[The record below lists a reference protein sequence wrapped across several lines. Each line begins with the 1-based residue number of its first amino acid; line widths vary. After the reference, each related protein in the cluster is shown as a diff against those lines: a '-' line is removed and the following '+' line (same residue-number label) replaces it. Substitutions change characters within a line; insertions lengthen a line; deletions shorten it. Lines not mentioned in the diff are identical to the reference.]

1 MSALPLAGR
10 VVLRGAADHPH
21 AARRLR
27 AGWPQ
32 LRWLDGDAPG
42 APADGDLPTIALRAD
57 GALAEGAFALEVD
70 RGSSSGAPRIE
81 LRGGPRSGVVNA
93 AGELLARGGADAAPP
108 LGAIASAPALPYRT
122 LWTWDHSTNWELSQ
136 IGHQETGVFNPYGKP
151 PEGFLADYRRLVDF
165 ASEQRIAAVVIYGFL
180 RDAHGGVESA
190 RELCDYG
197 EERGVRIVPGIA
209 IGAYGGVYWEGEH
222 RYNLATFL
230 RANPEL
236 ASDLE
241 RGVGFQIADLDF
253 PLSFPRSDY
262 TRAACPSQ
270 PRTLEWMGEA
280 VAWLAS
286 TFAIGGVNV
295 ESGDYGVC
303 GCDRCVA
310 RRGERDDAARRSGEG
325 GESWSHADMA
335 DAFPAI
341 AAAAAG
347 ARDDLWIYSELQW
360 DNMLDPSAH
369 ALGQAGRAG
378 AQQPGGAGRA
388 GAQQL
393 GGAGRAAASA
403 RPAGAI
409 YQHTLNR
416 SYWRMLRERLTADDV
431 AALPTAPNVLRAQF
445 ACQWNGDRRTERYA
459 LNAPDFV
466 ELAGFAHRVGLRGL
480 TIWGEVS
487 PFHVTAELGYRAFAR
502 AAWDGDLTWERF
514 LDEEAAPLLGDRAH
528 ADAFVAIAGELDR
541 SPRLEPARLAS
552 LRGACDAAARG
563 LAGEP
568 ERRWRWLEHRIAQR
582 AYMGR

>member
-1 MSALPLAGR
+1 MSALPLTGR

-27 AGWPQ
+27 AGWPR
-32 LRWLDGDAPG
+32 LTWLDGDAPG
-42 APADGDLPTIALRAD
+42 APGVGGSADAGLPTIDLRAD
-57 GALAEGAFALEVD
+57 ASLAEGAFALSVTRCGGD
-70 RGSSSGAPRIE
+70 GGDDGGAPRVE
-81 LRGGPRSGVVNA
+81 LRGGPRSGVINA
-93 AGELLARGGADAAPP
+93 AGELLARGGADARLP
-108 LGAIASAPALPYRT
+108 LGEIASAPALPYRT

-180 RDAHGGVESA
+180 RDAHGGVEAA
-190 RELCDYG
+190 RELCDYAN
-197 EERGVRIVPGIA
+197 ERGVRILPGIA
-209 IGAYGGVYWEGEH
+209 IGAYGGVYWEGDH

-262 TRAACPSQ
+262 TRAACQSQ
-270 PRTLEWMGEA
+270 PRTLAWMEEA
-280 VAWLAS
+280 VAWLAE
-286 TFAIGGVNV
+286 TCAIGGLNV

-310 RRGERDDAARRSGEG
+310 RRGERDDAARRGEG

-335 DAFPAI
+335 DAFPRM
-341 AAAAAG
+341 AAAANG
-347 ARDDLWIYSELQW
+347 ARDDLWLYSELQW

-369 ALGQAGRAG
+369 AQQQA
-378 AQQPGGAGRA
+378 
-388 GAQQL
+388 
-393 GGAGRAAASA
+393 A
-403 RPAGAI
+403 RPAGAV

-416 SYWRMLRERLTADDV
+416 SYWRMLRERLTPADV
-431 AALPTAPNVLRAQF
+431 AALPTAPNVLRCQF

-466 ELAGFAHRVGLRGL
+466 ELAGFAARVGMRGL

-487 PFHVTAELGYRAFAR
+487 PWHVTAELGYRAFAR

-514 LDEEAAPLLGDRAH
+514 LEEEAAPLLGDRAH
-528 ADAFVAIAGELDR
+528 ADAFVAVAGELDA
-541 SPRLEPARLAS
+541 SPLLEPARLER
-552 LRGACDAAARG
+552 LRSECDAAARG
-563 LAGEP
+563 LSGEP
-568 ERRWRWLEHRIAQR
+568 ERRWRWLEQRVAQR
-582 AYMGR
+582 AYMGG